1 MHITKYSYILI
12 LVILFSS
19 CQEKEEVEV
28 LEDPKPKGLTTEQ
41 SIEINR
47 YWVSD
52 ESFKIDGFVKRH
64 NWEAIKTESGI
75 RYYIYQHGNGNK
87 VEKDMLASLNFEVR
101 LLDADTTLCYSSAEN
116 GTQTIFVEKDD
127 IESGLHEALKYLHVG
142 DKAYVILPHF
152 AAHGLIGDNYKI
164 PPLSPVLYKIE
175 VLDAKFPE

>member
-1 MHITKYSYILI
+1 MHKSIFIIFVFFLFSCVEEKNDFIKEDPDPPGITK
-12 LVILFSS
+12 
-19 CQEKEEVEV
+19 
-28 LEDPKPKGLTTEQ
+28 EQ

-52 ESFKIDGFVKRH
+52 ESFKIDQFVKRH
-64 NWEAIKTESGI
+64 NWNAVKTESGI
-75 RYYIYQHGNGNK
+75 RYYIYQEGEGEK
-87 VEKDMLASLNFEVR
+87 VEKDMLVAVNFEVR

-116 GTQTIFVEKDD
+116 GTQTILVEKDD

-164 PPLSPVLYKIE
+164 PPLSPVLYNIEIIDAAFPAKI
-175 VLDAKFPE
+175 

>member
-1 MHITKYSYILI
+1 
-12 LVILFSS
+12 
-19 CQEKEEVEV
+19 
-28 LEDPKPKGLTTEQ
+28 
-41 SIEINR
+41 
-47 YWVSD
+47 
-52 ESFKIDGFVKRH
+52 
-64 NWEAIKTESGI
+64 
-75 RYYIYQHGNGNK
+75 
-87 VEKDMLASLNFEVR
+87 MLASLNFEVR